1 MNGPLTSLSLSL
13 YNFLLSRGRS
23 IVIVMSV
30 TVTVSSATLL
40 EEGPKVL
47 LLLLLLPPKTHPRN
61 CKKLS
66 FLFFILSSLE
76 NAPFALLLFA
86 STYQL
91 PNRNFDF
98 DLNPASS
105 YRALGW

>member
-1 MNGPLTSLSLSL
+1 
-13 YNFLLSRGRS
+13 
-23 IVIVMSV
+23 MSV

-66 FLFFILSSLE
+66 FLFFMLSSLE
-76 NAPFALLLFA
+76 NAPVALCSLPQP
-86 STYQL
+86 TNYQIEIL
-91 PNRNFDF
+91 I
-98 DLNPASS
+98 LI
-105 YRALGW
+105 